1 MYRCMTCDDRKRGE
15 PTMVELDVADE
26 AVGLCPKCTVIVRS
40 FNTLKALAAGE
51 YETKQEAK

>member
-15 PTMVELDVADE
+15 PTLVELNDE
-26 AVGLCPKCTVIVRS
+26 GESVGLCPKCTVIVRS

-51 YETKQEAK
+51 YETKQEGK